1 MTEQDLEKY
10 QKLLTKIGKKI
21 RRTLD
26 VDTIWQ
32 QTVDT
37 LGVDLKVGHCIIC
50 SYKKGSQKLQVVAE
64 YRQKP
69 IKPLLGNLLWLADE
83 PGLDK
88 ALTSLQPV
96 IIVEQPAENGQSKG
110 KTQLIVA
117 ISYQNIPKG
126 ILILYGEDYRNWTDA
141 EIEIVE
147 EVADQ
152 VGACVAYLNL
162 QEELEET
169 RKQAQEATRLKQ
181 EFLTT
186 ISHELRTPLN
196 GTIGFLKLILDDLV
210 DEPDEQREFTQEA
223 YHSSLHLLNIINDIL
238 DIAKIEA
245 KQINLTLG
253 AVNLEEMLRDVK
265 KITKPQ
271 IDKKNLDFEIK
282 IPKNTDKI
290 VVYGNYSRLL
300 QVMLNLVG
308 NAIKFTNEGSITI
321 TAEVLKT
328 KVLFQNQEFP
338 GMVKIRVDDTGIG
351 VPLDKLDKIFGI
363 FNKGDGSTTTPV
375 GGTGLGLA
383 ISQELVEAMGGAV
396 EFFSMGENLGSTV
409 TFTVP
414 LYQDNLIVTTE
425 CIGLPK
431 NN

>member
-37 LGVDLKVGHCIIC
+37 LGLDLNVSHCIIC
-50 SYKKGSQKLQVVAE
+50 SYKKGSKKLHVVAE

-69 IKPLLGNLLWLADE
+69 VKPLLGNLLWLADE
-83 PGLDK
+83 PGLEK

-96 IIVEQPAENGQSKG
+96 IVEQPAENGQSKG
-110 KTQLIVA
+110 KNQLIVA

-126 ILILYGEDYRNWTDA
+126 ILILYGEEYRHWTDA
-141 EIEIVE
+141 EIEVVE

-210 DEPDEQREFTQEA
+210 DEPDEQREFTEEA
-223 YHSSLHLLNIINDIL
+223 YRSSLHLLNIINDIL

-245 KQINLTLG
+245 KQIKLALG
-253 AVNLEEMLRDVK
+253 AVNLEEMLSEVE

-271 IDKKNLDFEIK
+271 IDKKNLSFQIRL
-282 IPKNTDKI
+282 PKNNDKI

-308 NAIKFTNEGSITI
+308 NAIKFTNEGGITI

-328 KVLFQNQEFP
+328 KVLFQNQELP

-363 FNKGDGSTTTPV
+363 FNKADGSTTTPV

-414 LYQDNLIVTTE
+414 LYQDNLIGSNE
-425 CIGLPK
+425 CIGIPK